1 MAERDQSYEPA
12 VVTHSPSGT
21 TREPAGGARRA
32 AADQTRRGAGR
43 GAGVA
48 AGAVVLV
55 VAAVLIVVVV
65 AQNGERVE
73 FEFLA
78 WDADVSLAVLVLTA
92 AVITLVIDQVVGM
105 VWRHRRRRARV
116 MASEMRD
123 G

>member
-1 MAERDQSYEPA
+1 MAERDQSSERS

-21 TREPAGGARRA
+21 TREPGGGARRV
-32 AADQTRRGAGR
+32 AADQTRGGAGR

-48 AGAVVLV
+48 AGAVALV

-78 WDADVSLAVLVLTA
+78 WDADVSLALLVLIA
-92 AVITLVIDQVVGM
+92 AVVALVIDQVVGM
-105 VWRHRRRRARV
+105 VWRHRRRRARA